1 MICAVLAADYGLEL
15 LGKLSGMRAKP
26 VIAVLC
32 AFLCFFTGALSIV
45 HECNSDWQMFSKEE
59 AQAAEFVEENTASDA
74 TFMTWTQHINFVSS
88 LAGRKIICGPDT
100 WLYYHGFNT
109 WQRQAEIRAFY
120 ADPMGN
126 LSVLEKYGV
135 DYILVGGNERY
146 NLTVDTAA
154 LDQNFDLVYE
164 SEWENILIYQ
174 VPQEGK

>member
-1 MICAVLAADYGLEL
+1 M
-15 LGKLSGMRAKP
+15 
-26 VIAVLC
+26 
-32 AFLCFFTGALSIV
+32 
-45 HECNSDWQMFSKEE
+45 
-59 AQAAEFVEENTASDA
+59 
-74 TFMTWTQHINFVSS
+74 
-88 LAGRKIICGPDT
+88 
-100 WLYYHGFNT
+100 
-109 WQRQAEIRAFY
+109 EIRAFY